1 MCLQTRVLQVT
12 TSELSITAHY
22 TQCILQTS
30 LVELEMSTRNFRLS
44 QVSLSLLAILGLD
57 GQTNYCQVWLKIAL
71 KIYCD

>member
-44 QVSLSLLAILGLD
+44 LSLLAILGLD